1 MTKTNVTVL
10 INGKTIPYSVNL
22 EDRSYSVE
30 EFLEAS
36 QYPYGQKPRL
46 ITMIRGKRVALN
58 GREIE
63 ANQLNNYPVEG
74 EEVFISILEG
84 GVMGGTRGVFAGL
97 EMK

>member
-10 INGKTIPYSVNL
+10 VNGKTIPYSVNL
-22 EDRSYSVE
+22 EDRSYSVQ

-46 ITMIRGKRVALN
+46 ITMIQGKRVALN

-63 ANQLNNYPVEG
+63 ANRLNNYPVEG
-74 EEVFISILEG
+74 QEVFISILEG
-84 GVMGGTRGVFAGL
+84 GVMGGKEILRLMT
-97 EMK
+97 